1 MPARLTYKLAL
12 TFAVGL
18 LFVSALGTRAGGV
31 GRIDRIERD
40 ASERALVAEK
50 GSQLV
55 EGPTGVPVAPRATDA
70 HLLAN
75 ASKVFDTDAFPFGF
89 RFLDNALADAVV
101 NGLLEPPFSSTE
113 PSQDTFGAL
122 HAFGLERG
130 ASSVIP
136 ITDAVYLFT
145 AERGAV
151 VKSGKLDDT
160 EIHADPRMVAIEV
173 GRRLLHIN
181 VDVGRSTCLT
191 SYFQGVVAGRSESLH
206 CVINGRALPLREI
219 QLAFDR
225 DRHSSISRLT
235 REVLLPRAAPPTA
248 NAEAF
253 TK

>member
-1 MPARLTYKLAL
+1 
-12 TFAVGL
+12 
-18 LFVSALGTRAGGV
+18 VSALGTRAGGV

-75 ASKVFDTDAFPFGF
+75 ASKVFDTDAFPFGLRLF
-89 RFLDNALADAVV
+89 NDAFADAVV
-101 NGLLEPPFSSTE
+101 DAFLGPPFSSTE
-113 PSQDTFGAL
+113 PSQDTFGAI

-130 ASSVIP
+130 AGSTIP

-151 VKSGKLDDT
+151 VKSGKLGDT
-160 EIHADPRMVAIEV
+160 EIHADPRMVVIEV

-191 SYFQGVVAGRSESLH
+191 SYFQGVVAGRSES
-206 CVINGRALPLREI
+206 PLCY
-219 QLAFDR
+219 QWQ
-225 DRHSSISRLT
+225 S
-235 REVLLPRAAPPTA
+235 VAPP
-248 NAEAF
+248 
-253 TK
+253 